1 MDWRIKM
8 LCPLC
13 KQTIDKDDPTNW
25 NEVKGWVGG
34 PKQDSMR
41 LRSDTGEFAHAA
53 CVLALADGQ
62 VPGAADLFEAPQ
74 DPEPVRTHF
83 PDRDDPI
90 NDFFPEG
97 L

>member
-1 MDWRIKM
+1 MQ
-8 LCPLC
+8 CPLC
-13 KQTIDKDDPTNW
+13 KHSINPDDPTNW
-25 NEVKGWVGG
+25 KEVKGWVGG

-41 LRSDTGEFAHAA
+41 LRTDTGERAHAA

-74 DPEPVRTHF
+74 ESEGLYPYRRPAN
-83 PDRDDPI
+83 DPI
-90 NDFFPEG
+90 NDFFESG